1 MVKIFISYRRA
12 DSKKDA
18 GRIYDRLVEA
28 FGKHNIF
35 KDVDNIELGDDF
47 RGVLREAVAGC
58 DILLA
63 IIGKQWLNITDEKT
77 GKRRLDN
84 PDDFVRIEIESALQ
98 RDKCLVIPLLVDG
111 AFMPSGDELPLNLRE
126 LAFKNATTVRDDPDF
141 HKDVDKLIDSIQ
153 RRYHTPP
160 VTPPQTDV
168 YALIGKFYELFDAQ
182 DWDLAREILA
192 QIRATG
198 KIPRT
203 FKADAFETDIWNAIQ
218 VQDRDNEYRVLQGMV
233 GRVPPIRIWDG
244 LVAFWEAYP
253 NYDPDD
259 LARFKP
265 APPKP
270 TRKTALDL
278 LPKPFAWMP
287 ISAGKVTL
295 ITEKSWAK
303 NYIPE
308 GKSQTFD
315 VSAFDMAKYPC
326 TNAQFKLFMD
336 AGGYAEKR
344 WWTEDGWQAKLD

>member
-28 FGKHNIF
+28 FGRNNIF
-35 KDVDNIELGDDF
+35 KDVDNIEIGDDF
-47 RGVLREAVAGC
+47 RGVLREAVAQC

-63 IIGKQWLNITDEKT
+63 IIGKHWLNIADEKT

-111 AFMPSGDELPLNLRE
+111 ASMPSADELPLNLRE
-126 LAFKNATTVRDDPDF
+126 LAFKNAIIVRDDPDF

-153 RRYHTPP
+153 RRYQTPP
-160 VTPPQTDV
+160 PPPQKDV
-168 YALIGKFYELFDAQ
+168 YTLIGEFYRVFGTQ
-182 DWDLAREILA
+182 NWDEARILLAE
-192 QIRATG
+192 IRATG

-203 FKADAFETDIWNAIQ
+203 FNADTFESDIWDAIQ
-218 VQDRDNEYRVLQGMV
+218 IHDRDKDYSVLQHMV
-233 GRVPPIRIWDG
+233 GKVAPIRIWEG
-244 LVAFWEAYP
+244 LLIFWEAYP
-253 NYDPDD
+253 NYDPDN

-270 TRKTALDL
+270 IRKTALDL
-278 LPKPFAWMP
+278 LPKSFAWMP

-295 ITEKSWAK
+295 IPNDNDKKESYLK
-303 NYIPE
+303 
-308 GKSQTFD
+308 
-315 VSAFDMAKYPC
+315 
-326 TNAQFKLFMD
+326 
-336 AGGYAEKR
+336 
-344 WWTEDGWQAKLD
+344 